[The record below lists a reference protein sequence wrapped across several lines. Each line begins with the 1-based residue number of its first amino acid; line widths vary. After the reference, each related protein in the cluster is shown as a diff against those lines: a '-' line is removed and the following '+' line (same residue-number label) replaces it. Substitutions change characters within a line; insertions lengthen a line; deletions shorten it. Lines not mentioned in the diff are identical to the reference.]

1 MSDTIILNGLV
12 KYRGKET
19 EWEFHQVLAPV
30 GFKWYGRK
38 AGEDK
43 PVVTLT
49 GLKLKAAEAAYVRH
63 LEQHQGVPPPPVP
76 EEVEEPEFDAGNE
89 EPLHDDITK
98 DSIIEPIMYREDI
111 LGPKPA
117 YRTLQRHHVGDARYY
132 VQQFRDAEGNWSK
145 PKLYPGVTSVCG
157 AMMPE
162 SKILRKWWCAFP
174 SYELAEAELDKL
186 AAKGTVMHSLFA
198 MCMNGELPDFG
209 TSEFERLLRGLIAN
223 QRIDVDSV
231 IGEWRGFMCKALLG
245 FKQFCYDH
253 NVEVLAIEIVLC
265 EPDVDYGDSVL
276 RGYSMQVD
284 LLCYMDYQIK
294 GEWGEVYKSGPNKDK
309 PKVTSKTVRVL
320 ADVDFKSG
328 SSNLP
333 DHIMQLMLHRPAI
346 KRAFPHLDT
355 KDMRLFNWHPKD
367 FRTSTL
373 SKIDADEDN
382 DDELEFGYTL
392 IDQTDKKPQS
402 WAIDALRYWQKH
414 LAKRLPKK
422 AVYKGSP
429 NISTR
434 PSENMAF
441 VDYET
446 FWENKIERSRAHKFA
461 DL

>member
-1 MSDTIILNGLV
+1 MSVGDQIEFWQGIGKFRKRREGVIDDLLGNGKILVAFLIGND
-12 KYRGKET
+12 ET
-19 EWEFHQVLAPV
+19 SAIVSESDVIKGAV
-30 GFKWYGRK
+30 I
-38 AGEDK
+38 
-43 PVVTLT
+43 
-49 GLKLKAAEAAYVRH
+49 
-63 LEQHQGVPPPPVP
+63 PPPPVSV
-76 EEVEEPEFDAGNE
+76 EEEPEFDAGPE

-98 DSIIEPIMYREDI
+98 DSIIEPIMYRDDV

-162 SKILRKWWCAFP
+162 SKILREWWCSFP
-174 SYELAEAELDKL
+174 SYDLAEAELDKL

-198 MCMNGELPDFG
+198 MCMNNELPDFG
-209 TSEFERLLRGLIAN
+209 TSEFDRILRGLIAN

-265 EPDVDYGDSVL
+265 EPNVEYDDGSIL

-284 LLCYMDYQIK
+284 MLCYMDYSIK

-309 PKVTSKTVRVL
+309 PKITSKTVRVL

-328 SSNLP
+328 SGNYP
-333 DHIMQLMLHRPAI
+333 EHIMQLMLHRPAI
-346 KRAFPHLDT
+346 ERAFPHLET

-367 FRTSTL
+367 FRTSSL
-373 SKIDADEDN
+373 AKKDADEDN

-392 IDQTDKKPQS
+392 IDQTDKKPKS

-414 LAKRLPKK
+414 VAKRLPKK

-429 NISTR
+429 NIGTR
-434 PSENMAF
+434 PSENMEF

-446 FWENKIERSRAHKFA
+446 YWENKIARATHHKFA